1 MILEGFTLLVFMVA
15 SGVLNFLE
23 EDSSL
28 RKSTAL
34 VSSLNVRN
42 VNDAFFCKGSFFIS
56 VNSLYS
62 HGEGQWALKGSVS
75 MGLSFGRGTEIRLSF
90 GVCWSSLLV

>member
-1 MILEGFTLLVFMVA
+1 MILRGFTLLVFMVA

-34 VSSLNVRN
+34 VSSLNVSKIN
-42 VNDAFFCKGSFFIS
+42 NAFFYEGFFS
-56 VNSLYS
+56 
-62 HGEGQWALKGSVS
+62 
-75 MGLSFGRGTEIRLSF
+75 
-90 GVCWSSLLV
+90 